1 MNEQAWQSLK
11 AVKSPRVKNK
21 FSFLFAEMD
30 IQENIINKVAQS
42 GLVTLDPASF
52 YPEGERVVYDIK
64 DNLFM
69 GLILK
74 EKDFREF
81 VKEHNWAQYQ
91 DKYVAVTCTADAIV
105 PAWAYML
112 LANRM
117 APYAREVVFGD
128 AEVLETV
135 LFVKSIA
142 KMDVEQYNSQRVVIK
157 GCGDIAV
164 PVSAYVELTKKLT
177 PVVKSLM
184 FGEPCST
191 VPIYKKKE

>member
-1 MNEQAWQSLK
+1 ME
-11 AVKSPRVKNK
+11 
-21 FSFLFAEMD
+21 
-30 IQENIINKVAQS
+30 IQENFVNKVAQS
-42 GLVTLDPASF
+42 GLVTLDPAAF

-69 GLILK
+69 ELILK

-81 VKEHNWAQYQ
+81 VKNHDWAQY
-91 DKYVAVTCTADAIV
+91 DGKFVAVTCSADAIV

-112 LANRM
+112 LANRL
-117 APYAREVVFGD
+117 APYAKEVVFGD
-128 AEVLETV
+128 AGVLETV

-142 KMDVEQYNSQRVVIK
+142 SLDIEQYRDQRIVIK
-157 GCGDIAV
+157 GCGDTPV

-191 VPIYKKKE
+191 VPIYKKRD